1 MNTFISKKHG
11 KGGTY
16 AINIVNLIK
25 ENINEGF
32 DNLIIATDGE
42 IDDIPKCD
50 EELKSMKQPFS
61 FVKTYIIGKEANLS
75 VGVPFSRNCPYQTI
89 LVDENGENMKLS
101 KTELDNQSYN
111 KIDTISEYSEFEDI
125 YQSLYKCIFARV
137 IGKKNGDENVIVK
150 LNGLKNRI
158 LQNID
163 EQNKEKFN
171 LKFDELYKMANGTT
185 IIGTEISAAD
195 NELLK

>member
-1 MNTFISKKHG
+1 MLYL
-11 KGGTY
+11 KG
-16 AINIVNLIK
+16 
-25 ENINEGF
+25 ENNYLDKYIQAL
-32 DNLIIATDGE
+32 DNLEWDNNDFE
-42 IDDIPKCD
+42 CC
-50 EELKSMKQPFS
+50 
-61 FVKTYIIGKEANLS
+61 Y
-75 VGVPFSRNCPYQTI
+75 
-89 LVDENGENMKLS
+89 ENGENMKLS

-171 LKFDELYKMANGTT
+171 LKFNELYKMANGTT